1 MKPINQGKIANPT
14 QKQALLNYLKKFKRI
29 TTVDAMRKLFISNS
43 ATPRRIKDLIE
54 DGWDIGYETKPYIT
68 HYGKKTRITEYR
80 LNKKGR

>member
-1 MKPINQGKIANPT
+1 
-14 QKQALLNYLKKFKRI
+14 
-29 TTVDAMRKLFISNS
+29 VDAMRKLFISNS

-80 LNKKGR
+80 LNKKR